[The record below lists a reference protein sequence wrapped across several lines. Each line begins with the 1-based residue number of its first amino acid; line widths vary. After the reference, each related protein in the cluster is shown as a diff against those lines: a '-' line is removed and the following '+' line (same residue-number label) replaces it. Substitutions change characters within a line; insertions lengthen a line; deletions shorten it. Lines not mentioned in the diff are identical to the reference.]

1 MKVILCLLM
10 VCFVYAG
17 DKSKPIKEKPN
28 WKTHLSI
35 TYDMKSPVIGKDYI
49 QVKVKNEALYS
60 TYFYAEFECKFKNAK
75 GEVVQTEKHLINEYF
90 NPQSEVIGKIYHNY
104 RANAGYVEVKLI
116 NAKYYNLK
124 LKEKPKPKGKKI
136 VPEFAPEFQ

>member
-1 MKVILCLLM
+1 MFFALSL
-10 VCFVYAG
+10 YSG
-17 DKSKPIKEKPN
+17 DDTKPFKEKPN
-28 WKTHLSI
+28 WKKHLSI
-35 TYDMKSPVIGKDYI
+35 TYEMKSPVIGKDYI
-49 QVKVKNEALYS
+49 QVTVSNEALLS

-75 GEVVQTEKHLINEYF
+75 GNVVQIEKHIINEYF
-90 NPQSEVIGKIYHNY
+90 NPQTRIDGKIYHNY